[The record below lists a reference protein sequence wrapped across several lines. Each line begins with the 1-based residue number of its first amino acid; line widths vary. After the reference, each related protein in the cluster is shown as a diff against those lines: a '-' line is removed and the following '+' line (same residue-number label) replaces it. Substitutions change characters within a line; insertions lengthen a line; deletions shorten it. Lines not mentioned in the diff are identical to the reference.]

1 MHPMSSLAVL
11 LLLHLLLHCTASA
24 PLTTTSFLGQYSHF
38 GSFSRYLAETGLAN
52 SLFDRTNLTVLAVD
66 DAVISRL
73 SGESRDVIRKVLSVH
88 LVAGY
93 YDLHKLRQ
101 LPIGRA
107 TLSTLFQENGNP
119 QGSVEV
125 AILRNGG
132 VAFGSNR
139 DVKLLNSFASHPHG
153 ISLLQISDLIM
164 KPQSKGDGKC
174 LVFCPPARAISKK
187 SEALPIDTVFK
198 LPSPLPTW
206 PAGGGFAGGTIDF
219 GGLLVYQTSSFSKVW
234 AAYEGGPDNHGAT
247 FFEPSSLP
255 EGYFM
260 FGSYAQPNNRPLS
273 GWLLVG
279 KDQINDISNGT
290 LKKPVDYSLIWSS
303 NSSKIKQDV
312 SGYIWS
318 PIPPD
323 GYKAVGHVV
332 TTSPEKPSLDKIRC
346 VRSDLTD
353 QCETETWIWGFKG
366 NPLSVYS
373 SRASNRE
380 VGALAVSAGT
390 FIAQNG
396 QPSSSPLSC
405 LRNAKHNISAMPNQS
420 QIEALI
426 KAYSPIVY
434 FHPDEAY
441 LPSSV
446 DWFFTNG
453 GLLYT
458 KGQEAN
464 PVPVEA
470 TGSNLPQ
477 GGSND
482 GAYWLDLP
490 LDGAAKDRVK
500 KGYLQ
505 SAQAYVHVKPMLGA
519 TFSDIAIWLFY
530 PFNGAAKAKVKF
542 INLSLGKIGEHV
554 GDWEHVT
561 LRISNFDGQ
570 LWNVYFSEHGA
581 GIWKGVSELEFQNA
595 NKFVVYASLHGHA
608 AFFQP
613 GTFLQGSD
621 GVGMRND
628 VKKSSMFLDTGA
640 NYSIIAADHLGP
652 SAVPVLPWLNYCRE
666 WGPRADY
673 DAADEMQKVAKALP
687 GKLKTALANAI
698 SGLPPEV
705 LKQEGPTGPKMKPNW
720 NGDEA

>member
-1 MHPMSSLAVL
+1 MHPRSSLPVL
-11 LLLHLLLHCTASA
+11 LLLHLLLSCAASA
-24 PLTTTSFLGQYSHF
+24 LLNTTSFLSQYSHL
-38 GSFSRYLAETGLAN
+38 GSFSRYLAETGLAD
-52 SLFDRTNLTVLAVD
+52 SLIGRTNLTVLAVD

-73 SGESRDVIRKVLSVH
+73 SGESRDVIRRVLSMH

-101 LPIGRA
+101 LPSGRA
-107 TLSTLFQENGNP
+107 NLSTLFQENGNP
-119 QGSVEV
+119 QGSIEV

-139 DVKLLNSFASHPHG
+139 DVRLLKAVAPHPHG
-153 ISLLQISDLIM
+153 ISLLQISDLIT
-164 KPQSKGDGKC
+164 KPQAEGDGNC
-174 LVFCPPARAISKK
+174 LTLCPSARSISKK
-187 SEALPIDTVFK
+187 SEALPVDTVFK

-206 PAGGGFAGGTIDF
+206 PAGGGFASGTIDF

-234 AAYEGGPDNHGAT
+234 AVYEDGPDNLGAT
-247 FFEPSSLP
+247 FLEPSSFP

-273 GWLLVG
+273 GWVLVG
-279 KDQINDISNGT
+279 KDQTNDISNGT

-303 NSSKIKQDV
+303 NSSKIKQDG
-312 SGYIWS
+312 SGYIWL

-323 GYKAVGHVV
+323 GYKAVGQVV
-332 TTSPEKPSLDKIRC
+332 TTSPEKPSLDKVRC

-353 QCETETWIWGFKG
+353 QCETETFIWGSNG
-366 NPLSVYS
+366 NTFSVFS
-373 SRASNRE
+373 SRPSNRGI
-380 VGALAVSAGT
+380 GALAVSAGT

-396 QPSSSPLSC
+396 QSSSLPLSC
-405 LRNAKHNISAMPNQS
+405 LRNAKYNISAMPNRS

-426 KAYSPIVY
+426 KAYSPVVY

-458 KGQEAN
+458 KGQESK

-505 SAQAYVHVKPMLGA
+505 SAQAYMHVKPMLGA
-519 TFSDIAIWLFY
+519 TFTDIAIWLFY
-530 PFNGAAKAKVKF
+530 PFNGPARAKVKF
-542 INLSLGKIGEHV
+542 VNLSLGRIGEHV

-561 LRISNFDGQ
+561 LRISNFNGQ
-570 LWNVYFSEHGA
+570 LWTVYFSEHGA
-581 GIWKGVSELEFQNA
+581 GIWVGASGLEFQNA

-608 AFFQP
+608 AYMKP
-613 GTFLQGSD
+613 GTFLQGS
-621 GVGMRND
+621 GGIGMRND
-628 VKKSSMFLDTGA
+628 FGKSSMSLDTGT
-640 NYSIIAADHLGP
+640 NYSIIAAEHLGS
-652 SAVPVLPWLNYCRE
+652 SAIPALPWLNYCRE
-666 WGPRADY
+666 WGPRVDY
-673 DAADEMQKVAKALP
+673 DAAEEMQKAAKALP
-687 GKLKTALANAI
+687 GKVKTAFRNAI
-698 SGLPPEV
+698 RSLPPEV
-705 LKQEGPTGPKMKPNW
+705 LKEEGPTGPKMKPNW

>member
-1 MHPMSSLAVL
+1 M
-11 LLLHLLLHCTASA
+11 
-24 PLTTTSFLGQYSHF
+24 
-38 GSFSRYLAETGLAN
+38 
-52 SLFDRTNLTVLAVD
+52 
-66 DAVISRL
+66 ISRL

-101 LPIGRA
+101 LPNGRA

-139 DVKLLNSFASHPHG
+139 DVKLLNSFASQPHG

-420 QIEALI
+420 QIETLI

-542 INLSLGKIGEHV
+542 INLSLGRIGEHV

-652 SAVPVLPWLNYCRE
+652 SAVPVQPWLNYCRE